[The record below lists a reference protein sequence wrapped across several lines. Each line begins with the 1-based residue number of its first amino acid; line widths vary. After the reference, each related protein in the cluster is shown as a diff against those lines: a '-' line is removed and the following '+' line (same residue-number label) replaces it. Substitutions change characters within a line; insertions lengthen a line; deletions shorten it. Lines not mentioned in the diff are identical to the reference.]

1 MDSCLHTLF
10 EASVRRN
17 PQAIALVDGTLSL
30 TYAELDARA
39 EAVSRRL
46 RALGIGPGA
55 VVALAAR
62 RSADTIAA
70 VLGTLKAGAAY
81 CPLDLA
87 YPLDRL
93 RFMLEDSGAAAFVA
107 GRDDAQKL
115 ADSARPTV
123 PLGDYSE
130 PPPGLHA
137 AETRA
142 AGPSDVA
149 YLLYTSGSTGKP
161 KGVMVE
167 HASAV
172 NYTRAMIERDLIGPG
187 ERALFFASLS
197 FDVSV
202 GELFPALSCGATL
215 FVRDDALLAPSD
227 FVKDVERR
235 RIERLSLPTAYWHEL
250 AATMA
255 PRGETLPSCVRSLI
269 VIGEALR
276 AESLA
281 YWRPAAKRVRF
292 VNGYGPTE
300 TTVAVSFHEI
310 PADAPSSGIVPIGLP
325 GAGAELRVIDPE
337 GRLVPDGS
345 LGELWIGG
353 PGVARGYLNRPDLT
367 AERFVP
373 DVFSGRPGARVY
385 RSGDRVRRR
394 PDGVFEYL
402 GRFDDQVKI
411 RGFRVELGEVESAL
425 ASHPTV
431 GTCAAVLRQESFG
444 DHRLVAYV
452 SSRDGASVSGPAL
465 RAHLLETL
473 PEHMVPAVVVV
484 LPALPLTPNG
494 KIDRRALPPPAERVG
509 TAEARPL
516 TPLERRIRGIWE
528 EVLSV
533 SPIGPSDDFL
543 ALGGHSLLAVRMMAK
558 LEKGVGV
565 RPALEMM
572 REGLTIER
580 LARELGESRAEDGPI
595 VRFGP
600 ETGADP
606 VFFVHPGLGGFYCKK
621 LSGAMPE
628 RPFYLLGGENMTG
641 LDRLPTI
648 EEMARRYLETVR
660 SVNPRGPYRLAGYS
674 IGCTVAYEMARQL
687 EAAGE
692 RVPNLMLVAAPI
704 DDAAWWWNA
713 VRRGLGHAR
722 ELLHFDHASMLYLF
736 NLLGKTG
743 DLVSGTFKPGG
754 PARLRQALARGF
766 SRVRT
771 EGSIRALDPKAAET
785 NDTLQVLM
793 WAGAA
798 YRPKPYQGPMT
809 MIEVKAEFLSRN
821 TSELKRLAPSFVQV
835 HLPGDHDSIVTT
847 HVGALGEEIRRQ
859 VMAS

>member
-1 MDSCLHTLF
+1 MECLHTPF
-10 EASVRRN
+10 EASARRN
-17 PQAIALVDGTLSL
+17 PGTIALVEGPLSL

-39 EAVSRRL
+39 EAVCRRL
-46 RALGIGPGA
+46 RELGVGPGS

-62 RSADTIAA
+62 RSANTIAA

-87 YPLDRL
+87 YPMERL
-93 RFMLEDSGAAAFVA
+93 RFMLEDSGAAALVA
-107 GRDDAQKL
+107 GVEDAEKL
-115 ADSARPTV
+115 SDPARPTV
-123 PLGDYSE
+123 PLGDYSKPSPDLPAPE
-130 PPPGLHA
+130 S
-137 AETRA
+137 RA
-142 AGPSDVA
+142 AVPSDVA

-161 KGVMVE
+161 KGVMVS
-167 HASAV
+167 HASAA
-172 NYTRAMIERDLIGPG
+172 NYTRAMIEMGMIGPG
-187 ERALFFASLS
+187 EKALFFASLS

-202 GELFPALSCGATL
+202 GEIFPSLACGATL
-215 FVRDDALLAPSD
+215 YIRDDAMLAPAD
-227 FVKDVERR
+227 FVKDVEKK

-281 YWRPAAKRVRF
+281 YWRPSASRVRF

-300 TTVAVSFHEI
+300 TTVAVSFHDI
-310 PADAPSSGIVPIGLP
+310 PAGAPSSGIVPIGLP

-337 GRLVPDGS
+337 GRPVPDGS

-353 PGVARGYLNRPDLT
+353 PGVAKGYLNRPELT

-431 GTCAAVLRQESFG
+431 GTCAAVVRQE
-444 DHRLVAYV
+444 RLVAYV
-452 SSRDGASVSGPAL
+452 SPADGASASGPAL
-465 RAHLLETL
+465 RAYLAEKL
-473 PEHMVPAVVVV
+473 PEYMVPAVIVA

-494 KIDRRALPPPAERVG
+494 KIDRRALPPPPTEKSA
-509 TAEARPL
+509 TAETRDL
-516 TPLERRIRGIWE
+516 TPLEKQIRRIWE
-528 EVLSV
+528 EVLELA
-533 SPIGPSDDFL
+533 PIGLADDFF

-558 LEKGVGV
+558 IEKIVGV
-565 RPALEMM
+565 RPSLEMM
-572 REGLTIER
+572 RAGLTIQR

-600 ETGADP
+600 ATGVDP
-606 VFFVHPGLGGFYCKK
+606 VFFVHPGLGGFYCQK
-621 LSGAMPE
+621 LSGAMPD

-641 LDRLPTI
+641 LQRLPTI
-648 EEMARRYLETVR
+648 EELARRYVQAIRGVT
-660 SVNPRGPYRLAGYS
+660 PRGPYRLAGYS

-692 RVPNLMLVAAPI
+692 RVPNLMLVAAPF
-704 DDAAWWWNA
+704 DEASWWWTA
-713 VRRGLGHAR
+713 ARRGLGRLRA
-722 ELLHFDHASMLYLF
+722 LVGLDHSAMLNLF
-736 NLLGKTG
+736 NLLGKAG
-743 DLVSGTFKPGG
+743 ELAAGAFKPGG
-754 PARLRQALARGF
+754 PARVGQAVVRAL
-766 SRVRT
+766 SRVRA

-785 NDTLQVLM
+785 NETLQVLL

-798 YRPKPYQGPMT
+798 YEPKPYRGPVT
-809 MIEVKAEFLSRN
+809 LLEVKDKHMRRN
-821 TSELKRLAPSFVQV
+821 ASELKRLSPSVVQV
-835 HLPGDHDSIVTT
+835 HLPGDHDTIVTT
-847 HVGALGEEIRRQ
+847 HVAELGEEIRRQ
-859 VMAS
+859 VVAAS